1 MASWT
6 SDHALSRDLLADVN
20 GHVQMNGK
28 SSLRD
33 VQAVILAGGRGTR
46 LAPYTSVLPK
56 PLMPI
61 GDQSI
66 LEVVVGQ
73 LEDAGIVNVNFCVGY
88 LAHLIQAVFENRENG
103 HVNITYVREQE
114 ALGTAAPLRL
124 VDGLDS
130 TFIVMNGDVLTTI
143 DYDDLVAFHREQGN
157 AITIA
162 TRERSIKIDYG
173 LLHLDGDSRVREYE
187 EKPTITSR
195 VSMGIYVMEPEA
207 LDFVPEG
214 EYFDFPDLV
223 RALLE
228 QGEPVGAYDHAGLW
242 FDIGRQEDYERA
254 INVWLEDE
262 EQANGNGNANGR
274 GNGHVNG
281 NGHVTG
287 NGHAVAD
294 GTLAHD
300 PNRAAP
306 HPTNGNG
313 SADSRPKEA
322 SWISGMRRLR
332 SANEAV
338 KRP

>member
-6 SDHALSRDLLADVN
+6 SDRTLSLDLLADMN
-20 GHVQMNGK
+20 GHSKMNGEG
-28 SSLRD
+28 SMRG

-66 LEVVVGQ
+66 LEVVIGQ

-88 LAHLIQAVFENRENG
+88 LAHLIQAVFDSRENG

-114 ALGTAAPLRL
+114 ALGTAGPLRL

-143 DYDDLVAFHREQGN
+143 DYEELVRFHREQGN
-157 AITIA
+157 AVTIA

-173 LLHLDGDSRVREYE
+173 LLHLDEDSRVREYE
-187 EKPTITSR
+187 EKPTISSR
-195 VSMGIYVMEPEA
+195 VSMGIYVMEPEVIE
-207 LDFVPEG
+207 LVPEG

-223 RALLE
+223 QVLLDA
-228 QGEPVGAYDHAGLW
+228 GEPVGSYDHTGLW

-254 INVWLEDE
+254 INVWPSREVTNGNGHASVL
-262 EQANGNGNANGR
+262 NGNGNGKGIVR
-274 GNGHVNG
+274 
-281 NGHVTG
+281 
-287 NGHAVAD
+287 AD
-294 GTLAHD
+294 G
-300 PNRAAP
+300 
-306 HPTNGNG
+306 
-313 SADSRPKEA
+313 
-322 SWISGMRRLR
+322 
-332 SANEAV
+332 
-338 KRP
+338 